1 MAFWALNVFIA
12 ASTLVGTSLRA
23 HILSEYPVPNLCDL
37 QQLLLVKTYMI
48 LSQVGQPIVYA
59 TSTIPQTFRCHTV
72 YRFHIH
78 KLQQLFWYF
87 PNSTWQWAVKALFL
101 TFLNQSKRLQKRFYK
116 QTKIVYRAVDDKSLD
131 KKSLY

>member
-12 ASTLVGTSLRA
+12 ASALVGTSLRA

-37 QQLLLVKTYMI
+37 QELLLVKIYMI

-59 TSTIPQTFRCHTV
+59 ISMIPQTFRCHTL

-78 KLQQLFWYF
+78 KLQQLFGIF
-87 PNSTWQWAVKALFL
+87 QTLLDNEPLKLSFL
-101 TFLNQSKRLQKRFYK
+101 TIFKQSKCFLERFYN
-116 QTKIVYRAVDDKSLD
+116 
-131 KKSLY
+131 